1 MNATLD
7 CIIRHPLKAIGR
19 EELSRT
25 TLARGRW
32 LPMDRVWAVAHERS
46 KLDRGWVPK
55 ANFLRGVTEPR
66 LMAATCA
73 WDESLN
79 RLTLVHPEA
88 GQVSICP
95 DSEVDATALL
105 DWLSHIWP
113 EHLPQPTGIH
123 RAADANLTDA
133 PDPWISIN
141 SLASNQALSQRVGKN
156 LSIHRWRG
164 NLWIRGL
171 TSWEEKGWVG
181 KEIRVGA
188 AALRVRCE
196 ITRCKATM
204 ANPDTGRR
212 DVDTLGVLQAL
223 GHQEFG
229 VYAEVIQDGEIA
241 AGDPVE
247 VVT

>member
-7 CIIRHPLKAIGR
+7 CIVRHPLKAIGR

-25 TLARGRW
+25 ILTRGQW

-46 KLDRGWVPK
+46 KLDQGWVPK
-55 ANFLRGVTEPR
+55 ANFLRGVTEPK
-66 LMAATCA
+66 LMAIACV
-73 WDESLN
+73 WNESLN
-79 RLTLVHPEA
+79 RLTLVHPKA
-88 GQVSICP
+88 GQISICP
-95 DSEVDATALL
+95 DSEADTSLLL

-113 EHLPQPTGIH
+113 EDLPQPTGIY
-123 RAADANLTDA
+123 RAADANLTDT

-141 SLASNQALSQRVGKN
+141 SLASNHDLSQRLGQN

-164 NLWIRGL
+164 NLWIEGL
-171 TSWEEKGWVG
+171 TPWEEKSWVG
-181 KEIRVGA
+181 KDIQVGEA
-188 AALRVRCE
+188 VLRVQCE

-212 DVDTLGVLQAL
+212 DVDTLGALQAL

-229 VYAEVIQDGEIA
+229 VYAEVIRDGEIV
-241 AGDPVE
+241 AGDAVE
-247 VVT
+247 VAT

>member
-7 CIIRHPLKAIGR
+7 RIIRHPLKAIGR
-19 EELSRT
+19 EELERT
-25 TLARGRW
+25 ILTCSQW

-46 KLDRGWVPK
+46 KLDRGWAPK
-55 ANFLRGVTEPR
+55 ANFLRGVTEAK

-73 WDESLN
+73 WDESLE
-79 RLTLVHPEA
+79 RLTLVHPAA
-88 GQVSICP
+88 GEISICP
-95 DSEVDATALL
+95 DSAADTPPLL
-105 DWLSHIWP
+105 DWLSPIWP
-113 EHLPQPTGIH
+113 QDLPQPTGLH
-123 RAADANLTDA
+123 RDLDAQLTDA

-141 SLASNQALSQRVGKN
+141 SLASNHDLSQRLGQN

-164 NLWIRGL
+164 NFWIEGL
-171 TSWEEKGWVG
+171 TPWEEKSWVG
-181 KEIRVGA
+181 KDIQVGEA
-188 AALRVRCE
+188 VLRVQCE

-212 DVDTLGVLQAL
+212 DVDTLGALQAL

-229 VYAEVIQDGEIA
+229 VYAEVIHGGEVA
-241 AGDPVE
+241 AGDAVE